1 MRQGT
6 EREGGYTIKQER
18 MRKGIVMKQLK
29 KDVQAVVRDLKRL
42 TQMTEKIAKNLE
54 KLDKAQ
60 VLKKPKAKV
69 RKKVVGKKAKK
80 TNPSDTVLAII
91 KRRKKG
97 IDVATLE
104 KKTGF
109 KKNNLR
115 AIIFRLRKKGEIKSE
130 GKGLYVKT

>member
-1 MRQGT
+1 M
-6 EREGGYTIKQER
+6 
-18 MRKGIVMKQLK
+18 MKQLK
-29 KDVQAVVRDLKRL
+29 KDVRAVVKDLKRL
-42 TQMTEKIAKNLE
+42 TQMTDKIVKQLE
-54 KLDKAQ
+54 ELDKAQ
-60 VLKKPKAKV
+60 ALKKPKAKA
-69 RKKVVGKKAKK
+69 RKKVVGKKARK

-104 KKTGF
+104 KGTGF

-115 AIIFRLRKKGEIKSE
+115 AIIFRLRKKGVIKSE

>member
-1 MRQGT
+1 
-6 EREGGYTIKQER
+6 
-18 MRKGIVMKQLK
+18 MRKGIMMKQLE
-29 KDVQAVVRDLKRL
+29 KDVRAVVRDLKRL
-42 TQMTEKIAKNLE
+42 TQMTEKIVKQLE

-60 VLKKPKAKV
+60 IPKKPKAKA

-91 KRRKKG
+91 KRSKKG

-104 KKTGF
+104 KRTGF

-130 GKGLYVKT
+130 GKGLYIKA